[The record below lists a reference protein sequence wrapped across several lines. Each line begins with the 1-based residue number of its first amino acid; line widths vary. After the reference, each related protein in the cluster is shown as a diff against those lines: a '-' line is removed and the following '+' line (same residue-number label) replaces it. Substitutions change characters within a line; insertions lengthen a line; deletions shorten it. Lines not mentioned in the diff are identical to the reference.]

1 MAANIFH
8 GAPGSFKSASAFW
21 FEVLPALR
29 EGRVVVTNIEGIL
42 TKESIEMELDEIF
55 PESADIWRLSSQ
67 TENGLYL
74 WRRWFWWL
82 PVKAFII
89 IDEVQDVFPNDTKVF
104 KPEELDSKGIES
116 LKELLP
122 VKFYD
127 HYKKAIHD
135 FKPDLSEATSDDT
148 GETILDSDGNILYP
162 KLMREANMRHRKYN
176 WDIIYCTPEITEIHK
191 LVRSVCEFA
200 YFHKYNESF
209 EFIPYFKRR
218 PRIHQ
223 HSPKSSGIPLKKGD
237 PTKWRKVPIDV
248 HKCYRSTSTGKITK
262 AGAIN
267 AFKDPTLIFVIALLF
282 LSVGYLTWYVFFQT
296 SSEQAITVDSK
307 ATLSNRQIS
316 SKTIVKGVG
325 VSSSSI
331 PVQGS
336 NESSIPLEL
345 PFDAT
350 NIYLTG
356 YQDVMLNKD
365 KRYKQY
371 FFVMTAGDD
380 QISINNH
387 DLYYF
392 GYDVSFINE
401 CMVKLKKDN
410 QFKIVTCEPRI
421 IEKPIKESEQPM
433 LSASL

>member
-29 EGRVVVTNIEGIL
+29 AGRVVVTNIEGIL
-42 TKESIEMELDEIF
+42 TKESIEMELDEVF

-74 WRRWFWWL
+74 WRRWFWWM

-89 IDEVQDVFPNDTKVF
+89 IDEVQDVFPNDSKVF

-122 VKFYD
+122 SKFYD
-127 HYKKAIHD
+127 HYKKAILD
-135 FKPDLSEATSDDT
+135 FKPDLSEGTQDDT
-148 GETILDSDGNILYP
+148 GQTILDSEGNILYP

-262 AGAIN
+262 AGALN
-267 AFKDPTLIFVIALLF
+267 AFKDPTLIFVIALL
-282 LSVGYLTWYVFFQT
+282 LSSFGYLAWYTFFQT
-296 SSEQAITVDSK
+296 SSSK
-307 ATLSNRQIS
+307 AIAANNEIPKDSTQIS
-316 SKTIVKGVG
+316 SKTPIKSNGLF
-325 VSSSSI
+325 SSAV
-331 PVQGS
+331 PVQS
-336 NESSIPLEL
+336 DNESSLPLEL

-350 NIYLTG
+350 KIYMTG
-356 YQDVMLNKD
+356 YQDVVLNKD
-365 KRYKQY
+365 KKYKQY

-392 GYDVSFINE
+392 GYEVMFINE
-401 CMVKLKKDN
+401 CTVKLKRDN
-410 QFKIVTCEPRI
+410 RFKVVTCLPKLITPVVKEEEPL
-421 IEKPIKESEQPM
+421 M
-433 LSASL
+433 ASV